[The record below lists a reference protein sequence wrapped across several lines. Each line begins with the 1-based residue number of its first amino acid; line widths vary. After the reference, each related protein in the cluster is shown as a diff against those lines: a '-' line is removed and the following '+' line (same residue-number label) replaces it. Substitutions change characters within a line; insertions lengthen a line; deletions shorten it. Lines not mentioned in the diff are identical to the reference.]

1 MSLTLTLRLCPPGVP
16 LKGEPLKTVE
26 GLTAALVARP
36 GALRVD
42 VATTAAT
49 TAEARWL
56 VRQLVDA
63 LRAAF
68 PVGALGLRCARG
80 ASRALARA
88 LTLDLASL
96 HGALRPPP
104 ERPAPA
110 LPDDL
115 AALAALEASYRAWVD
130 EDAATRTSLKIAED
144 VLAYA
149 AATEGVE
156 AQVLDADALAALGM
170 NLLLAVGG
178 ASEAS
183 PPRLIVAT
191 YGDPSPDA
199 PPLMLVGKGITFD
212 SGGVNVKPYEGF
224 VSMMRNDMGGAAL
237 AWHLFRGLVA
247 ADFPAP
253 LVVVLPACENLI
265 DARAVRPGS
274 VIKSHRGLTVRVD
287 HTDAE
292 GRLILADAL
301 SWASAKYGPSEVVTF
316 ATLTTAALNAYGP
329 FATPV
334 HFAPPALERALARA
348 AEEEGEDLHFFPYR
362 AWHHE
367 ANRDHTAQL
376 KNTARLNGNASA
388 GAGSRNAA
396 HFLRFFTDSPLTHLD
411 IFASTWDWS
420 GQAPAGTRHGATGAP
435 LRTLLRALMA
445 YELGR

>member
-1 MSLTLTLRLCPPGVP
+1 MSLTLTLRLCPASAP

-26 GLTAALVARP
+26 GLSAALVARP
-36 GALRVD
+36 GSLKVD
-42 VATTAAT
+42 LSTTAGS

-56 VRQLVDA
+56 TRQLVDA

-68 PVGALGLRCARG
+68 PVSAVELKCARG
-80 ASRALARA
+80 ASRPLARA

-96 HGALRPPP
+96 HKPTA
-104 ERPAPA
+104 ERPAPP

-115 AALAALEASYRAWVD
+115 APLAALEASYRAWVD
-130 EDAATRTSLKIAED
+130 EDAATMTSLKIAQE
-144 VLAYA
+144 VLSYA
-149 AATEGVE
+149 AATDGVE
-156 AQVLDADALAALGM
+156 AQVLTEEELTAQGM
-170 NLLLAVGG
+170 NLLMAVGG
-178 ASEAS
+178 ASESS
-183 PPRLIVAT
+183 PPRLVVAT

-212 SGGVNVKPYEGF
+212 SGGVNVKPYESF

-237 AWHLFRGLVA
+237 AWHLFKGLVA

-253 LVVVLPACENLI
+253 LVVVLPACENLV
-265 DARAVRPGS
+265 DARAMRPGS
-274 VIKSHRGLTVRVD
+274 VVKSHRGLTVRVD

-301 SWASAKYGPSEVVTF
+301 SWASEQYGPSEVLTF
-316 ATLTTAALNAYGP
+316 ATLTTAALNSYGP

-334 HFAPPALERALARA
+334 HFASPRLERALARA
-348 AEEEGEDLHFFPYR
+348 ADEEGEDLHFFPYR

-376 KNTARLNGNASA
+376 KNTARLSGNASA

-396 HFLRFFTDSPLTHLD
+396 HFLRYFTDSPLTHLD

-445 YELGR
+445 YELDR

>member
-1 MSLTLTLRLCPPGVP
+1 MSLTLTLRLCPASDA
-16 LKGEPLKTVE
+16 LKGEPLKTTE
-26 GLTAALVARP
+26 GLKAALTARP
-36 GALRVD
+36 GSLKVD
-42 VATTAAT
+42 LATTAGSI
-49 TAEARWL
+49 AEARWL
-56 VRQLVDA
+56 VRQLVDS
-63 LRAAF
+63 LRGAF
-68 PVGALGLRCARG
+68 PITAMELKSARG
-80 ASRALARA
+80 ASRPLARA
-88 LTLDLASL
+88 LSLDLASL
-96 HGALRPPP
+96 HKPTE
-104 ERPAPA
+104 ERPAPP

-115 AALAALEASYRAWVD
+115 APLAALEASYRAWVD

-149 AATEGVE
+149 AETEGVE
-156 AQVLDADALAALGM
+156 AQVLDAEALAAQGM

-178 ASEAS
+178 ASDAS

-212 SGGVNVKPYEGF
+212 SGGVNVKPYESF

-237 AWHLFRGLVA
+237 AWHLFKGLVA

-265 DARAVRPGS
+265 DSRAMRPGS
-274 VIKSHRGLTVRVD
+274 VVKSHRGITVRVD

-301 SWASAKYGPSEVVTF
+301 SWASAKYGPSEVITF
-316 ATLTTAALNAYGP
+316 ATLTTAALNSYGP

-334 HFAPPALERALARA
+334 HFAPPALERALSRA
-348 AEEEGEDLHFFPYR
+348 GEEEGEDLHFFPYR

-396 HFLRFFTDSPLTHLD
+396 HFLRYFTDSPLTHLD

-445 YELGR
+445 YELAR